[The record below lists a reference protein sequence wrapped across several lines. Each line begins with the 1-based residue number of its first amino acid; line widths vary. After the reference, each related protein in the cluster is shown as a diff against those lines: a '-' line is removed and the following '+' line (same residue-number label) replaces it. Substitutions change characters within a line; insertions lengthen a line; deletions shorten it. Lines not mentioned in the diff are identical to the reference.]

1 MKTIF
6 TDNDFK
12 NYREKLKQ
20 EILKRDEALYTVI
33 KELKLQQNKKN
44 EELDRLLANLSK
56 TIKTRQDEE
65 NLAIKKALTEFHERQ
80 EKESAFWDEKLII
93 QSRRSC
99 KIVGGI
105 LIQRWGTGV
114 NDSILTNIFK

>member
-20 EILKRDEALYTVI
+20 DILKRDEALYTVI

-65 NLAIKKALTEFHERQ
+65 DLAIKKALTEFRERQ
-80 EKESAFWDEKLII
+80 EKESAFWDEKI
-93 QSRRSC
+93 
-99 KIVGGI
+99 K
-105 LIQRWGTGV
+105 
-114 NDSILTNIFK
+114 NSIKKKL

>member
-20 EILKRDEALYTVI
+20 DILKRDEALYTVI

-65 NLAIKKALTEFHERQ
+65 
-80 EKESAFWDEKLII
+80 D
-93 QSRRSC
+93 
-99 KIVGGI
+99 
-105 LIQRWGTGV
+105 
-114 NDSILTNIFK
+114 

>member
-20 EILKRDEALYTVI
+20 DILKRDEALYTVI

-65 NLAIKKALTEFHERQ
+65 DLAIKKALTEFRERQ
-80 EKESAFWDEKLII
+80 EKESAFWDEKI
-93 QSRRSC
+93 
-99 KIVGGI
+99 
-105 LIQRWGTGV
+105 
-114 NDSILTNIFK
+114 NNSIKKKL